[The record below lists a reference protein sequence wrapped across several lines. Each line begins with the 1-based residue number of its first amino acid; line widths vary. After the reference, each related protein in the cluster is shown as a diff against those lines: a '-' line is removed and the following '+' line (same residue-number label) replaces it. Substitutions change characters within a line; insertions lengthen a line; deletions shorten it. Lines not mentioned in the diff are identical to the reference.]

1 MRADRAVRDLYVQQP
16 RIAHREQTRLW
27 YRMDPRERTA
37 LLQQAHE
44 RDNGANLEQ
53 RRKESTA
60 ALRALEVIQKE
71 LDKVERQGPAKAK
84 AKARADKKSAGKSL
98 TDWRDAPRHAPVRLL
113 SSSTELDARLPGP
126 ILGPG
131 TRYRILTQN
140 DGLVT
145 VEVESLDGQV
155 AIGYCK
161 AADLISYE
169 PEIMYLR
176 EEKSGRRGAARLG
189 KLSQRIAGSLIG

>member
-37 LLQQAHE
+37 LLQHAHE
-44 RDNGANLEQ
+44 HVNGPDLEQ
-53 RRKESTA
+53 RRKGSTA
-60 ALRALEVIQKE
+60 ALRAFEVIQKE
-71 LDKVERQGPAKAK
+71 LDKVERQTPAKAK
-84 AKARADKKSAGKSL
+84 SRADKKSTGKSL

-145 VEVESLDGQV
+145 VEVEALDGQV

-189 KLSQRIAGSLIG
+189 KLSQRIAGSFIG